1 MKKLYSLAWLSVVRG
16 WDTILGNGKSKDIS
30 RKMSGKLLARN
41 REKKRNRDT
50 EIDSELKFHASFQ
63 FKTSI
68 HDNGEHVTGVEEG
81 FVEVDKGGSL
91 GKGEGK
97 GAE

>member
-1 MKKLYSLAWLSVVRG
+1 M
-16 WDTILGNGKSKDIS
+16 
-30 RKMSGKLLARN
+30 
-41 REKKRNRDT
+41 
-50 EIDSELKFHASFQ
+50 KFHASFQ

-91 GKGEGK
+91 GKGERK
-97 GAE
+97 GGE